1 MGTDSQNLDGKIRTP
16 DVSGQVEEVV
26 PQILTTS
33 VNLFNALIF
42 TKETPFKSEVSE
54 VRCKM
59 NKPLRRLCLTQ

>member
-33 VNLFNALIF
+33 VNLFNALIV
-42 TKETPFKSEVSE
+42 TKETPFKSEEKS
-54 VRCKM
+54 VRSGAK
-59 NKPLRRLCLTQ
+59 